1 MEHIKRHVFVCINQR
16 PPNHPMGCCQS
27 KGSIE
32 VAQAITEAIGSSELS
47 ADTAMAGATCLGPC
61 TMGPTLVVY
70 PEGVWYT
77 GVKVEDVPE
86 LVEEH
91 LKNGRPV
98 ERLRLRLPGNV
109 ESDSAE

>member
-16 PPNHPMGCCQS
+16 PPTHPMGCCQS

-32 VAQAITEAIGSSELS
+32 VAQAITEAIGSNDDLA

-86 LVEEH
+86 LIEEH
-91 LKNGRPV
+91 LRNGRPV

-109 ESDSAE
+109 ESDD